1 VYNRCIAR
9 EVEEMQVRHNITIDA
24 EVSRELEDLAAELG
38 EKKSAL
44 IEKALTVYFD
54 LLDLRVA
61 RKRLKALEK
70 RKAKTI
76 SAEDIWKDLG
86 I

>member
-1 VYNRCIAR
+1 MCRAK
-9 EVEEMQVRHNITIDA
+9 EAEEMQVRHNITIDA
-24 EVSRELEDLAAELG
+24 DVSRELESLAEELG

-54 LLDLRVA
+54 LLDLQVA
-61 RKRLKALEK
+61 KKRLQALK
-70 RKAKTI
+70 KGKAKLI
-76 SAEDIWKDLG
+76 AAEDVWKDLG

>member
-1 VYNRCIAR
+1 
-9 EVEEMQVRHNITIDA
+9 MQVRHNITIDA
-24 EVSRELEDLAAELG
+24 EVSQELDRLADELG

-54 LLDLRVA
+54 LLDLQVA
-61 RKRLKALEK
+61 RRRLKDLEK
-70 RKAKTI
+70 GKAKLVR
-76 SAEDIWKDLG
+76 AEDVWKDLG